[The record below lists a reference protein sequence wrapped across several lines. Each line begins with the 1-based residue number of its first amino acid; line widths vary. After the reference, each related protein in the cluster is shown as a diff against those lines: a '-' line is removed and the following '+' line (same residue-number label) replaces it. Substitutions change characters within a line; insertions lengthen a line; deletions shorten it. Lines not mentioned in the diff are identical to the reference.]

1 MRTIL
6 VCALV
11 SAVLTACGGQ
21 SGDPGGPEGWRAEVV
36 FTAPAKLGGLDV
48 GDLDPDRPGDEIA
61 TVCLSGQMF
70 LVSRGA
76 DGFKGELM
84 VEVPGE
90 MIQCVIADADPRS
103 PGNELVA
110 VGMDQGTEDDGGK
123 GAVHVVSRTADGWK
137 SERVHVAEALVHG
150 VCVADLDPDRE
161 GNEILAVGFDKVAVL
176 IYRTEAGW
184 VREVV
189 ASLPGNGKNAVPF
202 KGGAAIATSA
212 GRVDLLR
219 KTGGRWGLETLVT
232 AAAGQSRLGTDGT
245 SLLSAGDDGRLLF
258 IEGDTATPVHTETQK
273 LRGAVLADLDP
284 DEEGVEAAT
293 AGYEFAISVLYPED
307 DWRAVKV
314 YTDTAKFHHLASGQ
328 IYPDTPE
335 EELAGCGYS
344 GRVVVVSRGGE

>member
-1 MRTIL
+1 MRTMVL
-6 VCALV
+6 CL
-11 SAVLTACGGQ
+11 VLTTVAAACGGER
-21 SGDPGGPEGWRAEVV
+21 GDADGPTGWKTEVV

-70 LVSRGA
+70 LISRGA
-76 DGFKGELM
+76 DGWKGELM

-90 MIQCVIADADPRS
+90 MIQCAIADADPRS

-110 VGMDQGTEDDGGK
+110 VGMDEGTENDGGK

-137 SERVHVAEALVHG
+137 SERVHVANALVHG

-161 GNEILAVGFDKVAVL
+161 GNEILAVGFDRLAVL
-176 IYRTEAGW
+176 IYRTEEGW
-184 VREVV
+184 VREIV
-189 ASLPGNGKNAVPF
+189 ASLPGNGKNAVAY
-202 KGGAAIATSA
+202 KGGAAIATST

-219 KTGGRWGLETLVT
+219 KTGTRWGLETLVT
-232 AAAGQSRLGTDGT
+232 TGAGQSRLGTDG
-245 SLLSAGDDGRLLF
+245 SRLLSAGDDGRLLF
-258 IEGDTATPVHTETQK
+258 IDGETATPVHAETQK

-293 AGYEFAISVLYPED
+293 AGYEFTISVLYPED
-307 DWRAVKV
+307 DWRAVAV
-314 YTDTAKFHHLASGQ
+314 FTDTAKFHHLASGQ
-328 IYPDTPE
+328 LDPDTPQ
-335 EELAGCGYS
+335 EELAACGYS